1 MHHPFDFLEAIPP
14 WDIVSWTETWQD
26 IASMRAP
33 KYVRVY
39 FVKHNPEV
47 DVHHEGIISSPLEVV
62 RVLKEFE
69 VWTNWEKY
77 EQGQPGKYT
86 RTWRFTLRRDILDS
100 YGRQR
105 LLYSIFGENLLGT
118 LGEFGTKSSAC

>member
-26 IASMRAP
+26 
-33 KYVRVY
+33 VRVY